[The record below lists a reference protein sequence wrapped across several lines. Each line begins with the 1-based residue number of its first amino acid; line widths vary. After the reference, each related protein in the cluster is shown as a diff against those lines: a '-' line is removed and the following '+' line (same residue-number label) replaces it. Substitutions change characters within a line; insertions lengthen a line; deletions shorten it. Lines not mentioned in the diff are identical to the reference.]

1 MLSLGNK
8 SVIEKNKTKNNASI
22 QLILYVSFEMISTNT
37 ISNTS
42 MKVNTVLDASA
53 NNNKKKLFFDILM
66 FI

>member
-1 MLSLGNK
+1 MLVL
-8 SVIEKNKTKNNASI
+8 
-22 QLILYVSFEMISTNT
+22 ISTNT